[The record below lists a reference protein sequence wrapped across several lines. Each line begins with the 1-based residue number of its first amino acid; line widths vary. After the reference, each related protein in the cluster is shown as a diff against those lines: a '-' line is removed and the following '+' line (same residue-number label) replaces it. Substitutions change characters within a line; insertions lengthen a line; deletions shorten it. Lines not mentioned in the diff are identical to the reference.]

1 MFSLKRG
8 ASCGAGGELLYLLLK
23 IEEAI
28 LVLIEVGEHVEALS
42 FTNVVDHVVLE
53 ELVDVVGADLSQLH
67 AVDALEGSPGFET
80 VLLGELLSLLL
91 HDLLVLRDRLEQLKY
106 FVASRLSQH
115 IYFSSKM
122 MMAKKRT

>member
-1 MFSLKRG
+1 M
-8 ASCGAGGELLYLLLK
+8 YLLLE

-42 FTNVVDHVVLE
+42 FTNVVYHVVLK

-67 AVDALEGSPGFET
+67 AVDALEGSPGLET

-106 FVASRLSQH
+106 FIASRLSQH
-115 IYFSSKM
+115 FIFLQ
-122 MMAKKRT
+122 R

>member
-1 MFSLKRG
+1 M
-8 ASCGAGGELLYLLLK
+8 YLLLE

-42 FTNVVDHVVLE
+42 FTNVVDHVVLK

-67 AVDALEGSPGFET
+67 AVDALEGSPGLET

-106 FVASRLSQH
+106 FIASCLSQH
-115 IYFSSKM
+115 FIFLQ
-122 MMAKKRT
+122 R